1 LYGVSRCDGC
11 DKYAGRV
18 GCLDR
23 EEDYAAARSKDSRT
37 REKASGAEGAKEVNR
52 QINRDG
58 AVAGLKEGV
67 DGAGGGRVEQGD
79 DGPAVE
85 YAAHAFEVF
94 ANVHSEGG
102 RAALG
107 SDELKAEQSRVW
119 NQREDFAQALK
130 LFRGNL

>member
-1 LYGVSRCDGC
+1 L
-11 DKYAGRV
+11 K
-18 GCLDR
+18 
-23 EEDYAAARSKDSRT
+23 AA
-37 REKASGAEGAKEVNR
+37 GAEGAKEVNR

-58 AVAGLKEGV
+58 AVAGFEEGV
-67 DGAGGGRVEQGD
+67 DGAGRGRVEQGD

-94 ANVHSEGG
+94 SNVHSEGG

-119 NQREDFAQALK
+119 NLREDFAQALK
-130 LFRGNL
+130 LFRGNLRRAHEP